1 MLGGRQKNKQYHPE
15 SENWD
20 QEDNGG
26 GSDDGFD
33 DKEEAKKKRNDIQNL
48 KIGIRRIIVV
58 EVMMVLM
65 TRRTPKE

>member
-33 DKEEAKKKRNDIQNL
+33 DKEEAKKKRNDI
-48 KIGIRRIIVV
+48 
-58 EVMMVLM
+58 
-65 TRRTPKE
+65 

>member
-1 MLGGRQKNKQYHPE
+1 MNKKQGPGNFWKSTCTEVQGGRQKNKQYHPE

-33 DKEEAKKKRNDIQNL
+33 DKEEAKKN
-48 KIGIRRIIVV
+48 
-58 EVMMVLM
+58 
-65 TRRTPKE
+65 KE